1 MEAVDPAGKVFGGVG
16 LDQTSGEASPDP
28 YRGAPARRALR
39 RCQAPRHGKGYRYP
53 HDDVRGVVEQ
63 VYAPEAVQDRTYYRP
78 TGRGHEATIHD
89 RLSRLR
95 QIVRRD
101 GQ

>member
-1 MEAVDPAGKVFGGVG
+1 
-16 LDQTSGEASPDP
+16 
-28 YRGAPARRALR
+28 
-39 RCQAPRHGKGYRYP
+39 
-53 HDDVRGVVEQ
+53 VRGVVEQ

-78 TGRGHEATIHD
+78 TRRGHEATIHD

-101 GQ
+101 DQ